1 MEPADRVVQ
10 AIPQL
15 RRYARALTHDPQ
27 LADDLVQDALE
38 RAWRRIESWRGPE
51 IRPWLF
57 SILHNV
63 YLNTLRR
70 RRANPILIPLSPN
83 MDEPAGTVGA
93 DDRLSCRD
101 VLARLAALPDEQRQV
116 ILLIGLEEFS
126 YQEAAEILSIP
137 VGTVMSRLFRA
148 RKTLR
153 KALEIEAADRRA
165 AR

>member
-1 MEPADRVVQ
+1 MEPADRVVMV
-10 AIPQL
+10 IPQL
-15 RRYARALTHDPQ
+15 RRYARALTHDAE

-38 RAWRRIESWRGPE
+38 RAWRHISSWRGPD

-63 YLNTLRR
+63 YVNSRR
-70 RRANPILIPLSPN
+70 RLRTQPVLVPLSPQ
-83 MDEPAGTVGA
+83 MAAAVEAAA
-93 DDRLSCRD
+93 DDRLNCRD
-101 VLARLAALPDEQRQV
+101 VLAGLRALPDEQRQV
-116 ILLIGLEEFS
+116 VLLIGLEEFT

-153 KALEIEAADRRA
+153 EALAMDVSAPRTPE
-165 AR
+165 